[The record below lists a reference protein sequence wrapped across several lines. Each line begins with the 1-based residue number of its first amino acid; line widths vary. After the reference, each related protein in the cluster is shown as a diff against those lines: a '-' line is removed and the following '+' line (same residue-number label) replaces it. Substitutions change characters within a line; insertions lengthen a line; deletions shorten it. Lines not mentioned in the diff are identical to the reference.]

1 MKQIK
6 ILSRVDE
13 NGNLKRNRKFIADAI
28 KSFSGKEIEIIIKRK
43 YKMRSIS
50 ENKYYWGVVI
60 IQWQMLIFEE
70 WGESYSKEEMHEF
83 LKINCNY
90 KYQTIKGTGEEIK
103 IPQSTAQLQTVEF
116 EDYLERCRRKAF
128 EYFNTIIPLPNEQLK
143 FEI

>member
-1 MKQIK
+1 MKLIK
-6 ILSRVDE
+6 ILSRIE
-13 NGNLKRNRKFIADAI
+13 GGKMKRNRKLVIEGLKVFE
-28 KSFSGKEIEIIIKRK
+28 GKEIEIIIKRK
-43 YKMRSIS
+43 YKSRSIS

-60 IQWQMLIFEE
+60 VQWQMLIFEE

-90 KYQTIKGTGEEIK
+90 KYKTIKGTGEEIK
-103 IPQSTAQLQTVEF
+103 IPQSTAQLQTIEF

-128 EYFNTIIPLPNEQLK
+128 EYFNTIIPMPNEQLK